1 MTGYRG
7 NYAGHKQ
14 EAHGPVSERI
24 MRKFY
29 GPAGIPKPNDEVS
42 EDARVE
48 AVKFCRERNLNY
60 TLGMMLEMARFADEY
75 TAKIAKHLRLAQE
88 HGAKAEIRAIN
99 TENARRR
106 RD

>member
-7 NYAGHKQ
+7 NYGKP
-14 EAHGPVSERI
+14 HGPVSERT

-29 GPAGIPKPNDEVS
+29 GASGAAKGKDEVS
-42 EDARVE
+42 EDARVA
-48 AVKFCRERNLNY
+48 AVKFCRERDLNY
-60 TLGMMLEMARFADEY
+60 TLGTMLEMARFAEEY
-75 TAKIAKHLRLAQE
+75 TAKIANHLRLAQE

-106 RD
+106 SK